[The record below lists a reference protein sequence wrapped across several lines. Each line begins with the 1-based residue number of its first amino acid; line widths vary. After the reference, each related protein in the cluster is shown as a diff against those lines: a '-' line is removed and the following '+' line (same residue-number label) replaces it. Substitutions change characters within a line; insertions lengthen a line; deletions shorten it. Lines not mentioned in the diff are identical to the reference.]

1 MRDAGEK
8 KGAKVETNR
17 GKMADKCQKRMEVV
31 EMMEK
36 VGKMVKTN
44 GTSVENDGQSVKSDG
59 TGVET

>member
-1 MRDAGEK
+1 
-8 KGAKVETNR
+8 
-17 GKMADKCQKRMEVV
+17 MADKCQKRMEVV

-59 TGVET
+59 TGVETWWNMVNICSKMEHI